1 MLEKYASNGKHT
13 RFKAV
18 GFSLA
23 YLSRLYVDLQY
34 ARNWVRQMR
43 EIESARDPA
52 FGHKK
57 VVLWELKA
65 VNFQFVNSKAEMLSW

>member
-23 YLSRLYVDLQY
+23 YLSRLYVDFQY
-34 ARNWVRQMR
+34 ARNRVRQMR

-57 VVLWELKA
+57 FEFWELKTLI
-65 VNFQFVNSKAEMLSW
+65 FQYADLKAGMLA

>member
-23 YLSRLYVDLQY
+23 YLSRFYVDLQY
-34 ARNWVRQMR
+34 ARNWVCQMR
-43 EIESARDPA
+43 EIEAARDPA
-52 FGHKK
+52 FEHKK
-57 VVLWELKA
+57 VGLWELKTLI
-65 VNFQFVNSKAEMLSW
+65 FQYADLKAGMLA

>member
-23 YLSRLYVDLQY
+23 YLSRLYITHQN
-34 ARNWVRQMR
+34 ARNRVRQMR
-43 EIESARDPA
+43 EIKSARDPA
-52 FGHKK
+52 FEHKK
-57 VVLWELKA
+57 VGLWELKTLI
-65 VNFQFVNSKAEMLSW
+65 FQYADLKAGMLA

>member
-23 YLSRLYVDLQY
+23 YLSRFYVDLQY
-34 ARNWVRQMR
+34 ARNWVCQMR

-52 FGHKK
+52 LGHKK
-57 VVLWELKA
+57 VGLWVL
-65 VNFQFVNSKAEMLSW
+65 